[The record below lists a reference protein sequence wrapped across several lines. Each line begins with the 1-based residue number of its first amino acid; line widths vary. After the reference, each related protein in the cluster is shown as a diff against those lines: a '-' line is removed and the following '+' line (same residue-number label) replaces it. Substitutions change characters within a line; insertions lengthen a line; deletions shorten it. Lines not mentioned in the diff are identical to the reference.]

1 MKALFLLSNPKSIS
15 RGGCS
20 GSLQH
25 ERSECYKILNSSGV
39 RKLRS
44 NAKQQPNSIES
55 KPLITYNLNEMPQA
69 LRLLALY

>member
-1 MKALFLLSNPKSIS
+1 MKALFLHSNAKIIS
-15 RGGCS
+15 RADCS
-20 GSLQH
+20 GCLVH
-25 ERSECYKILNSSGV
+25 ERAECYKILNSSGV

-44 NAKQQPNSIES
+44 NAQQQPNSIES